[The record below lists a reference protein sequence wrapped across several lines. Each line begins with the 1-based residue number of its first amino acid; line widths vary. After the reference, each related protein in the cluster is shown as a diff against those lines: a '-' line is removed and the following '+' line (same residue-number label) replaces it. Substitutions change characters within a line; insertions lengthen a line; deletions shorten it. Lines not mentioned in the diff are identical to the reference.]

1 MKKVYLDYAAA
12 TYIDPRVLKKMEP
25 YLEGF
30 FGNPSSLHAAG
41 REARMVMENA
51 RREVADI
58 LGAVKDEI
66 IFTGSGTE
74 SDNLAILGVAENYK
88 KKGKHIIVSKIE
100 HKAVLEPAK
109 KLESQGFEVTY
120 LDVDKNGLVKIS
132 ELKKFLRKDTILVS
146 IMYANNEIGII
157 QPIGEI
163 AEVIKNFREKFNSE
177 FPLFHSDACQAAG
190 ALNLKVKNLGV
201 DLMTFNGSK
210 IYGPKGVGCL
220 YVSKNVELKPLIIG
234 GGQENNLRAGTE
246 NAAFITGFAEAL
258 KLADKLKE
266 KENPRL
272 KNLRDYFIGK
282 VLRIISHSY
291 LNGDPMKRLPNN
303 INISIVGIEG
313 EALLLMLDKYGI
325 FASTGS
331 ACVSRSLEPSHVLL
345 AIGVSP
351 ELAHGSL
358 RVTLGRKTTRKDL
371 DYTLKILGVVVKKL
385 RAISSIK
392 L

>member
-12 TYIDPRVLKKMEP
+12 TYIDPRVLEKIKP
-25 YLEGF
+25 YFKGF
-30 FGNPSSLHAAG
+30 FGNPSSLHTAG
-41 REARMVMENA
+41 REVRMVIENA

-58 LGAVKDEI
+58 LGAVKDGI

-100 HKAVLEPAK
+100 HKAILEPAK

-146 IMYANNEIGII
+146 IMYANNEIGVI
-157 QPIGEI
+157 QPVGEI
-163 AEVIKNFREKFNSE
+163 AQTIKNFREKFNSE
-177 FPLFHSDACQAAG
+177 YPLFHSDACQAAG
-190 ALNLKVKNLGV
+190 ALNLKVKNLGI
-201 DLMTFNGSK
+201 DLMTLNGSK
-210 IYGPKGVGCL
+210 IYGPKGIGCL
-220 YVSKNVELKPLIIG
+220 YVSKNVKLKPLIIG
-234 GGQENNLRAGTE
+234 GSQENNLRAGTE
-246 NAAFITGFAEAL
+246 NAALIAGFAEAL

-266 KENPRL
+266 KESSRL

-282 VLRIISHSY
+282 VLKIIPHSY
-291 LNGDPMKRLPNN
+291 LNGDRIRRLPNN
-303 INISIVGIEG
+303 INISIAGVEG

-331 ACVSRSLEPSHVLL
+331 ACVSRSLDPSHVLL
-345 AIGVSP
+345 AIGISP

-358 RVTLGRKTTRKDL
+358 RVTLGRKTTKKDL
-371 DYTLKILGVVVKKL
+371 DYTLKILEMVVKKL